1 VGDIILY
8 KNPYVILETKHII
21 FFSSDFSKY
30 SLQFVATMP
39 RRKVKLAFI
48 SEELARKVTYNK
60 RKKGLIKKVTELTTL
75 CDVPACAII
84 SSSFDSE
91 TEVWPNREGAMK
103 VIERYHHSYMLDEKR
118 NVNQERFIMQMITKG
133 RDQVRKMKHDNRE
146 KELNLLMFICLQ
158 NNNIA
163 IDLNAEELKDFDK
176 LVEKKLKEVGSK
188 IETLD

>member
-75 CDVPACAII
+75 CDVPACAVI

>member
-1 VGDIILY
+1 
-8 KNPYVILETKHII
+8 
-21 FFSSDFSKY
+21 
-30 SLQFVATMP
+30 MP

>member
-60 RKKGLIKKVTELTTL
+60 RKKGLIKKVAELTTL

-84 SSSFDSE
+84 SSPFDSE

-103 VIERYHHSYMLDEKR
+103 VIDRYHNSYMLDEKR

-133 RDQVRKMKHDNRE
+133 RDQARKMKHDNRE